1 MNKTPT
7 ISEMEEFLLQDSRTK
22 DLISAGDTQ
31 SKSPDTKL
39 TAKQVQ
45 HEISV
50 FSRVL
55 INIYCGWP
63 FHNKTLKRKI
73 LKMLIDIYEKAHSMT
88 ALDLLEQLKPVIQI
102 IPDNHITLRMVGYN
116 LGYRTGLRKKR
127 PNVGSNVADD
137 KKFIV
142 ELRKNIGVIGIRTL
156 FEWSAEDKQNFE
168 QQWRSVLPKAKTLI
182 IDLRDNNG
190 GGSGPVEKLVRY
202 ILGARPPIA
211 RREYIRNNPDANMVK
226 KWKAG
231 TDIDKFNVESTDD
244 PVVFKDSTN
253 IQFPQFDSTKAGF
266 NGPIY
271 VLINGKVM
279 SAGELACTNML
290 NYPNVKFVGTN
301 TCGGEVYG
309 YNYAYILLPHTHM
322 NFNVGCVYREMFV
335 ENFELNGYEPDI
347 KCEDG
352 IDAMA
357 VAMTD
362 IKKTEQCNQLEN
374 KIISRGRN

>member
-1 MNKTPT
+1 MSKTPT
-7 ISEMEEFLLQDSRTK
+7 ISEMEEFLLQDSRTE
-22 DLISAGDTQ
+22 DLVAAGDTQ

-63 FHNKTLKRKI
+63 FHNKILKRKI
-73 LKMLIDIYEKAHSMT
+73 LKILIDIYKNAHDMT
-88 ALDLLEQLKPVIQI
+88 SLELLEQLKPVIQI
-102 IPDNHITLRMVGYN
+102 IPDNHIKLRMVGYDM
-116 LGYRTGLRKKR
+116 GCRTGLRKKR

-142 ELRKNIGVIGIRTL
+142 ELKKDIGVIGIRTL
-156 FEWSAEDKQNFE
+156 FEWSAEDKQDFE

-182 IDLRDNNG
+182 IDLRDND
-190 GGSGPVEKLVRY
+190 GGSDRPTIKLTSY
-202 ILGARPPIA
+202 ILGYHYPAA
-211 RREYIRNNPDANMVK
+211 RRVFIRNNPDANAVK
-226 KWKAG
+226 KLYEHFNG
-231 TDIDKFNVESTDD
+231 NKFNIESNED
-244 PVVFKDSTN
+244 PVIFKDASKN
-253 IQFPQFDSTKAGF
+253 ALPEFDAKKAGF
-266 NGPIY
+266 NGQIY
-271 VLINGKVM
+271 MLINGKVM
-279 SAGELACTNML
+279 SAGEVVCTQML

-347 KCEDG
+347 KCEEG
-352 IDAMA
+352 TDAMS
-357 VAMTD
+357 VAMAD
-362 IKKTEQCNQLEN
+362 IKKQNNNQLEN